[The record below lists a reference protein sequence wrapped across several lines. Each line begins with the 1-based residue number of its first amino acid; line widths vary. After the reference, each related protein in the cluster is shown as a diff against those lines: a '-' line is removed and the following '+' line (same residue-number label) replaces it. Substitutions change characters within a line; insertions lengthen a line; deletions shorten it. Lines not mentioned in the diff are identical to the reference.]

1 MIDVEK
7 QSAAM
12 DANLKIGD
20 LILKVDDIVVNSNE
34 DIHNINRL
42 NFRKAGDQ
50 IKLEIWRDGSIFET
64 MLDLK
69 SYQ

>member
-1 MIDVEK
+1 
-7 QSAAM
+7 M

-34 DIHNINRL
+34 DIQNINRL

-50 IKLEIWRDGSIFET
+50 IKLEIWRDGSIFEII
-64 MLDLK
+64 LDLK